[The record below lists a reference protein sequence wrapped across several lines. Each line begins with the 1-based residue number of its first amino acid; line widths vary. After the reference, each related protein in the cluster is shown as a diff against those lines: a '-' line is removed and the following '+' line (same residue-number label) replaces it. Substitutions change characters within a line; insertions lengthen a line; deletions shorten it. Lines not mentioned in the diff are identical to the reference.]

1 MEAQTEEFF
10 EKVRAGYLE
19 LARREPVRIKVI
31 DAARPEGEVEA
42 AIWNEIHG
50 LLG

>member
-1 MEAQTEEFF
+1 MEAETQEFF

-19 LARREPVRIKVI
+19 LARREPGRIKVI
-31 DAARPEGEVEA
+31 DAARTEEEVEA